1 MNIAISII
9 EDDVPA
15 REILAGWIRNA
26 EGFRLA
32 GEYDLEQP
40 FVWCFPIQ

>member
-15 REILAGWIRNA
+15 REILADWIRRA
-26 EGFRLA
+26 EGIQCVS
-32 GEYDLEQP
+32 EYADAESALKSLPRE
-40 FVWCFPIQ
+40 